1 MMNDAEVIAQRKRIK
16 SVTGMVTL
24 DTGEVVSF
32 ALRTP
37 ELMRWV
43 ERGQGG
49 SYCIA
54 HNTLPESSAV
64 AQEDLNVCIPLVHTL
79 EEMLTAPDAQYMRM
93 YRGE

>member
-1 MMNDAEVIAQRKRIK
+1 MNDAEVLAQRKRIK

-64 AQEDLNVCIPLVHTL
+64 AQEDVNVCIPLVHTL

-93 YRGE
+93 YRGD